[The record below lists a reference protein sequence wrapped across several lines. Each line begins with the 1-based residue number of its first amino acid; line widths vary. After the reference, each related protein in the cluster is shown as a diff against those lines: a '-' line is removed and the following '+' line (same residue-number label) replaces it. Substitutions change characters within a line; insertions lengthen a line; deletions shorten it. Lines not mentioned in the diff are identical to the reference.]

1 MSFMFGGD
9 VTDAG
14 FEVAPST
21 DDGLKPF
28 RTSKANAGLGAAAL
42 GEIAAGLAGL
52 GLTGETPM
60 PGAVGDAVSG
70 VGAPTG

>member
-28 RTSKANAGLGAAAL
+28 RTSEANAGLG
-42 GEIAAGLAGL
+42 ITAAGFGAGAA
-52 GLTGETPM
+52 GAVPIAGPI